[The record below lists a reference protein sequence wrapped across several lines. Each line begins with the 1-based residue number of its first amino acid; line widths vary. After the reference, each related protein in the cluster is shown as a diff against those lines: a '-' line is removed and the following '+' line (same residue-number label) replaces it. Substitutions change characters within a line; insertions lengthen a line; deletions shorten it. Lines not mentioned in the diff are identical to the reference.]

1 MSLILCYLD
10 EQNIKDMM
18 NDITTLLVP
27 KKVGMC
33 EQVLDVLARYQCK
46 VELIRACGAIVD
58 FYGIT
63 GVKKLSMRERRH
75 LLWDLA
81 AIGVEFLAPDI
92 VIG

>member
-1 MSLILCYLD
+1 MMSY
-10 EQNIKDMM
+10 
-18 NDITTLLVP
+18 ITTLVVP
-27 KKVGMC
+27 KKAGVC

-63 GVKKLSMRERRH
+63 GVQKLSIRERRH
-75 LLWDLA
+75 LLWDLE